1 MFNLGEFCSTD
12 DKEAYIKKYFTEF
25 KGFYSDYHYWV
36 SKSRLREVIANLDII
51 DISYRLKSLRDS
63 ACEVAILLKQ
73 DNYLY
78 VATGYANSLVNP
90 MLSVNPT
97 YSLMSIRPVFDLN
110 NFCSLDE
117 TEQQSYLA
125 WIISQWG
132 LTYNVAKSHIVDD
145 CKLKLML
152 LLSDIR
158 PIKELSNKYKTRLVI
173 LEQNEKN
180 YMCFIKSVF
189 DRYRILDGY
198 ELSSICAMSKQI
210 EE

>member
-12 DKEAYIKKYFTEF
+12 DKETYIKKYFTEF
-25 KGFYSDYHYWV
+25 KGFYREHYYWV

-51 DISYRLKSLRDS
+51 DISSRLKSLQDS

-78 VATGYANSLVNP
+78 VATGYANTLANP

-97 YSLMSIRPVFDLN
+97 YSLMSIKPVFDLN
-110 NFCSLDE
+110 NFCLLDE

-125 WIISQWG
+125 WIISQWD
-132 LTYNVAKSHIVDD
+132 LTYNVTKSHIVDD
-145 CKLKLML
+145 CKLKSML
-152 LLSDIR
+152 LLSDIK
-158 PIKELSNKYKTRLVI
+158 PIKELSNEYKTRLVI

-198 ELSSICAMSKQI
+198 ELFSICEMPKQI
-210 EE
+210 GG

>member
-12 DKEAYIKKYFTEF
+12 DKETYIKKYFTEF
-25 KGFYSDYHYWV
+25 KGFYSECYYWV
-36 SKSRLREVIANLDII
+36 SKSRLREVITNLDII
-51 DISYRLKSLRDS
+51 DISSRLKSLRDS

-78 VATGYANSLVNP
+78 VATGYANTLVNP

-117 TEQQSYLA
+117 IEQQSYLA
-125 WIISQWG
+125 WIISQWD
-132 LTYNVAKSHIVDD
+132 LTYNATKSHIVDD
-145 CKLKLML
+145 CKLKSML
-152 LLSDIR
+152 LLSDIK

-180 YMCFIKSVF
+180 YMCSIKFVF

-198 ELSSICAMSKQI
+198 ELSSICETSKQI
-210 EE
+210 